1 MIELWDRETRCAF
14 LDVLLA
20 VWERAVRSTHK
31 FLQEEDILA
40 LRPVVQEALLEV
52 PRLAVYLEEGKAA
65 GFLGAAGEK
74 IEMLFI
80 DVTAQG
86 KGCGRALVEYAVANW
101 HSIYVDVN
109 EQNEQAAGFYRHMG
123 FVVKHRSAL
132 DEQGNPF
139 PVLHLA
145 LANGLA

>member
-1 MIELWDRETRCAF
+1 M
-14 LDVLLA
+14 
-20 VWERAVRSTHK
+20 
-31 FLQEEDILA
+31 
-40 LRPVVQEALLEV
+40 
-52 PRLAVYLEEGKAA
+52 
-65 GFLGAAGEK
+65 
-74 IEMLFI
+74 
-80 DVTAQG
+80 
-86 KGCGRALVEYAVANW
+86 ANW

>member
-86 KGCGRALVEYAVANW
+86 KGCGRALVEYAMANW

-139 PVLHLA
+139 PVFHLA

>member
-40 LRPVVQEALLEV
+40 LRPVVREALLEI
-52 PRLAVYLEEGKAA
+52 PRLAVYLEEGKPA

-74 IEMLFI
+74 IEMLFL
-80 DVTAQG
+80 DVPAQG
-86 KGCGRALVEYAVANW
+86 KGCGRALMEYAMANW
-101 HSIYVDVN
+101 HCIYVDVN
-109 EQNEQAAGFYRHMG
+109 EQNQQAAGFYQHMG

-132 DEQGNPF
+132 DDQGNPF
-139 PVLHLA
+139 PILHLA

>member
-80 DVTAQG
+80 DVSAQR
-86 KGCGRALVEYAVANW
+86 KDCGRALVEYAMANW

-145 LANGLA
+145 LANGLE

>member
-74 IEMLFI
+74 
-80 DVTAQG
+80 
-86 KGCGRALVEYAVANW
+86 N
-101 HSIYVDVN
+101 
-109 EQNEQAAGFYRHMG
+109 
-123 FVVKHRSAL
+123 
-132 DEQGNPF
+132 
-139 PVLHLA
+139 
-145 LANGLA
+145 

>member
-40 LRPVVQEALLEV
+40 LRPVVQEVLLEV

-86 KGCGRALVEYAVANW
+86 KGCGRALVEYAMANW

>member
-40 LRPVVQEALLEV
+40 LRPVVREALLEI
-52 PRLAVYLEEGKAA
+52 PRLAVYLEAGKPA

-74 IEMLFI
+74 IEMLFL
-80 DVTAQG
+80 DVPAQG
-86 KGCGRALVEYAVANW
+86 KGCGRALMEYAMANW
-101 HSIYVDVN
+101 HCIYVDVN
-109 EQNEQAAGFYRHMG
+109 EQNQQAAGFYQHMG

-132 DEQGNPF
+132 DDQGNPF
-139 PVLHLA
+139 PILHLA

>member
-31 FLQEEDILA
+31 LQEEDILA

-86 KGCGRALVEYAVANW
+86 KGCGRALVEYAMANW

-109 EQNEQAAGFYRHMG
+109 EQNVQAAGFYRHMG

-145 LANGLA
+145 LANGLE